1 MVRMIL
7 SLRWFGAWLLLV
19 VPKCTG
25 FFASPACRIVPSFAL
40 GSSCQ
45 RIFVYELNTHTRG
58 KISYLR
64 APILARHASVQSSS
78 YEGEQGMATS
88 RAILGHEENKDLSS
102 LYKSHIVL
110 LRSQNLAGMVRGD
123 MDSATDDNSIC
134 ISFQNEENDFPNL
147 VAVTGETGSGKSL
160 LVAKVAHLVTGGKA
174 DVTFISNQGF
184 LSDEHEKSKPTTVE
198 MILKLSEPHISAVKR
213 ELRILGLGPL
223 LLDASNG
230 NMETGMLSLK
240 REMFLQPPSPSSSR
254 GSEAPKPRL
263 KSICSINGQIVSL
276 KTLRLISA
284 SLLTIVDA
292 SVASTA
298 LSRPSSRMSILDTG
312 VPRELISQAY
322 RVRAIYRQ
330 CRHHRERL
338 EMELANRIFPT
349 SLPDSIEDASDYEL
363 ELMQHWVDELDS
375 FECQV
380 MAFRDSMTVSVDDD
394 DDDDFAAGAATEYEE
409 TFRQLV
415 SSSWSETSSDSGNT
429 SQFYATLLEF
439 RETVRSLEAQLSS
452 ARAACEALSSFASHE
467 SAITALQRARDCLFD
482 ATGGLGTSTDSA
494 DALELAGERSHDLL
508 NAAEDALKVCWNT
521 LARKHSIS
529 PYALPSCHSSLKSE
543 IDGNVEARLLLP
555 KAQKDEEAA
564 LVVFQDIC
572 LKLSTA
578 RQAVADELSQ
588 SVSNRLPSLGMEGS
602 EFKVQLHA
610 CVRQCTE
617 SSAYSKDSTIGLD
630 SVDFLLQH
638 LGNAAEI
645 KGENV
650 RRPTQRGGKIETIA
664 SSGEKARILLAIE
677 TDLPGSVGASCGSFV
692 QGSLEKTNPLSPDAW
707 LQLEE
712 GKNPDTYSFDEFPP
726 PIAVLYDEIDS
737 HVGGR
742 AAVALAKL
750 LSDQTRF
757 LHVSNED
764 PGKIKRRGQVI
775 SITHSPS
782 VAAIADRHIVIQK
795 RRSQEEDG
803 LMVVPVFVSTVDGSS
818 RRRELARM
826 ASGDLAS
833 TEAEIFAD
841 ALIRDGLLH
850 REGKQL

>member
-1 MVRMIL
+1 
-7 SLRWFGAWLLLV
+7 
-19 VPKCTG
+19 
-25 FFASPACRIVPSFAL
+25 
-40 GSSCQ
+40 
-45 RIFVYELNTHTRG
+45 
-58 KISYLR
+58 
-64 APILARHASVQSSS
+64 
-78 YEGEQGMATS
+78 MATS
-88 RAILGHEENKDLSS
+88 RAILGHGENEDLSS

-123 MDSATDDNSIC
+123 MDSTADDNSIC

-174 DVTFISNQGF
+174 DVTFVSNQSF
-184 LSDEHEKSKPTTVE
+184 PSDEQEKSKPTTVE
-198 MILKLSEPHISAVKR
+198 MILKLSEPHLSAVKR
-213 ELRILGLGPL
+213 ELRILGLDPL

-312 VPRELISQAY
+312 VPREIISRAY
-322 RVRAIYRQ
+322 RTRATYRQ

-375 FECQV
+375 FECRV

-394 DDDDFAAGAATEYEE
+394 DDDDFAAGAATEYKE

-415 SSSWSETSSDSGNT
+415 SSSWSETSSDSDNT

-452 ARAACEALSSFASHE
+452 ARAACEALSSLASHE

-482 ATGGLGTSTDSA
+482 ATGGMGTSTDSA

-508 NAAEDALKVCWNT
+508 NAAEDALKVCVKSIENDSKGLIPTLERLRGDISVSTDDIDALISEWNT

-588 SVSNRLPSLGMEGS
+588 SVSHRLPSLGMEGS

-617 SSAYSKDSTIGLD
+617 SSAYFKDSTIGLD

-645 KGENV
+645 EGENV
-650 RRPTQRGGKIETIA
+650 RRPKQRGGKIETIA
-664 SSGEKARILLAIE
+664 SAGEKARILLAIE

-692 QGSLEKTNPLSPDAW
+692 QGSLEKTNPLCPDAW

-712 GKNPDTYSFDEFPP
+712 GKNPDTCSFDEFPP

-764 PGKIKRRGQVI
+764 PGKIKSRGQVI

-795 RRSQEEDG
+795 CRSQEEDG